1 MANFA
6 GKITNSFHGRDFGIQ
21 HLSTVESG
29 GSYGVTKLL
38 VGAVVGLRSDL
49 TSAETTSANLKAYGL
64 SQIGTTSTAASHV
77 FTLDPPIP
85 GIEKHIVLS
94 CGASDGAVLVK
105 TANSEAIYS
114 TAGSSFTT
122 FTLSTRA
129 MVTLLGLTTAI
140 WATRETSAKF
150 TLLATST

>member
-6 GKITNSFHGRDFGIQ
+6 AKINRSIRGRDLGFQ
-21 HLSTVESG
+21 DLSSAESG
-29 GSYGVTKLL
+29 GAHGITRFLA
-38 VGAVVGLRSDL
+38 GTVVGVRGDV
-49 TSAETTSANLKAYGL
+49 TSAESTATNLKAYGL
-64 SQIGTTSTAASHV
+64 SQIGTTSTAVSHG

-85 GIEKHIVLS
+85 GVEKLIALS

-105 TANSEAIYS
+105 TANSEVLYS

-129 MVTLLGLTTAI
+129 IVSMVGLTTGI
-140 WATRETSAKF
+140 WFVRETSAKF
-150 TLLATST
+150 TLLATAT